1 MRTGDPRLL
10 KFLFSIFLKNTISEF
25 SLWYNIFTMEGV
37 FLNEM
42 PKFKTPEEELD
53 YLRAHIT
60 KRESELKDAGHLENA
75 NENAVRDI
83 IGKYKEKPLE
93 EVVHKDNIISKHDTE
108 AIVLQLKPEM
118 HDTVMEE
125 LMGIM
130 ITKGIRNALSI
141 VEAMANPHIDD
152 DFHRVLIQYLKT
164 GKVFDLQEE
173 MPLYKSLHMTLF
185 EITLPPP
192 REEAD
197 KQKGFKEFIGAMEQ
211 FYAGMQSISDGKNN
225 EKENYFTLEIA
236 LNNTGDEVVVY
247 ASIPN
252 KHLSLFEKQI
262 LSFYHDAKIHEVTND
277 YNIFNEKGGSAG
289 AYASFSERSV
299 LPIKTYDQIEH
310 DPMNT
315 ILNVFSKLKTE
326 GEGAAIQ
333 LAIAPAGQKFIDE
346 FHLILDDVKN
356 GTSVKHAADNFYKF
370 NKAFLKASKD
380 LLFGVKKK
388 EEIKEKY
395 VEGRKAV
402 DEGAVEKIGNKM
414 KSSIMKANIR
424 VVTSAVTKERAEAIL
439 GEIESSFNQF
449 TEPASNSFVFEKFY
463 DNDLKKLFHD
473 FSYRTFSGDKILP
486 MNLKELSSVFHFPV
500 GIGSQPQLKE
510 AKAGIAPAPLE
521 MGQEGIILGINSYRG
536 KDTEIHLAREDRMRH
551 FYAIGQTGTGK
562 TNIMLNMITQDI
574 KNGDGCCYIDP
585 HGTDIQTI
593 LSRIP
598 KERMDDVIY
607 FDPAY
612 TMRPMGLNML
622 EFDPKYPEQKTFV
635 VNEMMGIFNKL
646 FDMKIGGGAM
656 FEQYFRNSAF
666 LIMEDPES
674 GSTLLEITRVLADKK
689 FRDMKLAKC
698 KNPIIKQ
705 FWVSAEQTTG
715 DQSLANFVP
724 YISSKFDNFISND
737 IMRPVVLQQN
747 SVFNFRKIMDEKK
760 ILLVNLSKGRLGD
773 INANL
778 IGLVLVGKIQMAA
791 LSRVDMFGKP
801 INDFYLYIDEFQNIT
816 TDSIASILSEAR
828 KYRLSLNIAHQYI
841 TQLEENIKNAVFGN
855 VGSIAVFRVGTEDA
869 NFLEPKFKP
878 IFNSQDITKL
888 DNYNAYISMLVNG
901 QPTKPFNLKTLP
913 PEEGNKEIVDNLKQL
928 SYMKYGRDRKEV
940 EAEIMSRYQTIE

>member
-1 MRTGDPRLL
+1 
-10 KFLFSIFLKNTISEF
+10 
-25 SLWYNIFTMEGV
+25 MEGS
-37 FLNEM
+37 FFSEM
-42 PKFKTPEEELD
+42 PKFKTPEEELE
-53 YLRAHIT
+53 YLRAHVAR
-60 KRESELKDAGHLENA
+60 REKELIDTGRFEHA
-75 NENAVRDI
+75 NENAVKDI
-83 IGKYKEKPLE
+83 IGEYKEKPLE
-93 EVVHKDNIISKHDTE
+93 EVVHKDNVISKNDTE
-108 AIVLQLKPEM
+108 AIVLQLKPEL
-118 HDTVMEE
+118 HDTIMEE
-125 LMGIM
+125 LLGIV
-130 ITKGIRNALSI
+130 ITKGVRNALSI

-152 DFHRVLIQYLKT
+152 DFHRILIQYFKT
-164 GKVFDLQEE
+164 GHVFDLKEGT
-173 MPLYKSLHMTLF
+173 PLYKSLNMTLF

-211 FYAGMQSISDGKNN
+211 FYAGMQSISEGKNN
-225 EKENYFTLEIA
+225 EKENYFTLEVA
-236 LNNTGDEVVVY
+236 LSNTSDEVIVF
-247 ASIPN
+247 AAIPN
-252 KHLSLFEKQI
+252 KHISLFEKQI
-262 LSFYHDAKIHEVTND
+262 LSFYHDAKIHEVTDD

-289 AYASFSERSV
+289 AYVSFSERSV
-299 LPIKTYDQIEH
+299 LPIKTYDLIEH
-310 DPMNT
+310 DPMNI
-315 ILNVFSKLKTE
+315 ILNVFSQLKTE

-333 LAIAPAGQKFIDE
+333 LVVAPAGEKFINE
-346 FHLILDDVKN
+346 FHFILDDVKN
-356 GTSVKHAADNFYKF
+356 GMSVKHAADNFYKF
-370 NKAFLKASKD
+370 NKALFKATKE
-380 LLFGVKKK
+380 LFFDAKKK
-388 EEIKEKY
+388 EEKNEKY
-395 VEGRKAV
+395 MAGRRAV

-414 KSSIMKANIR
+414 KSTIMKANIR
-424 VVTSAVTKERAEAIL
+424 IITSAPTKERAESIL

-449 TEPASNSFVFEKFY
+449 SEPASNSFIFEKVHGS
-463 DNDLKKLFHD
+463 DMKKLFHD
-473 FSYRTFSGDKILP
+473 FSYRTFSGSKVLP
-486 MNLKELSSVFHFPV
+486 MNLKELSSVFHFPI

-510 AKAGIAPAPLE
+510 AKSGIAPAPLE
-521 MGQEGIILGINSYRG
+521 MGQDGIILGVNSYRG
-536 KDTEIHLAREDRMRH
+536 KDTTVRMSREDRMRH
-551 FYAIGQTGTGK
+551 FYVIGQTGTGK

-598 KERMDDVIY
+598 KERIDDVIY

-622 EFDPKYPEQKTFV
+622 EYDPKYPEQKTFV

-646 FDMKIGGGAM
+646 FDMKVGGGAM

-666 LIMEDPES
+666 LVMEDPES
-674 GSTLLEITRVLADKK
+674 GSTLLEITRVLADKE

-705 FWVSAEQTTG
+705 FWVSAEQTSG

-801 INDFYLYIDEFQNIT
+801 MNDFYLYIDEFQNVT
-816 TDSIASILSEAR
+816 TESIASILSEAR

-855 VGSIAVFRVGTEDA
+855 VGSMAVFRVGTEDA
-869 NFLEPKFKP
+869 TFLEPKFKP
-878 IFNSQDITKL
+878 IFNAQDISKL
-888 DNYNAYISMLVNG
+888 DNYNAYMSMLVSG
-901 QPTKPFNLKTLP
+901 QPTKPFNIKTLA
-913 PEEGNKEIVDNLKQL
+913 PEKGNPDIVDNLKQL
-928 SYMKYGRDRKEV
+928 SYMKYGRDREEV
-940 EAEIMSRYQTIE
+940 EIEIMGRYSSMQ

>member
-1 MRTGDPRLL
+1 
-10 KFLFSIFLKNTISEF
+10 
-25 SLWYNIFTMEGV
+25 MEGT
-37 FLNEM
+37 FFKEM
-42 PKFKTPEEELD
+42 PKFQTPEEELD
-53 YLRAHIT
+53 YLRAHVA
-60 KRESELKDAGHLENA
+60 KREQELVSRGHENA
-75 NENAVRDI
+75 KDNAVKDI
-83 IGKYKEKPLE
+83 LSEYKNIPLHK
-93 EVVHKDNIISKHDTE
+93 VVHKNNILEDKDSHS
-108 AIVLQLKPEM
+108 IVLKLKPEP

-125 LMGIM
+125 LLGVVV
-130 ITKGIRNALSI
+130 TKGIRNAFSV
-141 VEAMANPHIDD
+141 VEKMNNPHIDD
-152 DFHRVLIQYLKT
+152 DFHRLLVQYFKT
-164 GKVFDLQEE
+164 GQIMKDIKEGT
-173 MPLYKSLHMTLF
+173 PLYKSLNMTLF

-192 REEAD
+192 QEESD
-197 KQKGFKEFIGAMEQ
+197 KSKGFKEFIGAMEQ
-211 FYAGMQSISDGKNN
+211 FYAGMSSISEGKHNT
-225 EKENYFTLEIA
+225 EENYFTLEVA
-236 LNNTGDEVVVY
+236 LGNQNDEVVVY
-247 ASIPN
+247 SAIPN

-262 LSFYHDAKIHEVTND
+262 LAYYHNAKIIEIPDD
-277 YNIFNEKGGSAG
+277 YNVFNERGGSVG
-289 AYASFSERSV
+289 AYAVLSERAV
-299 LPIKTYDQIEH
+299 MPIKTYENIEH

-315 ILNVFSKLKTE
+315 MLNVFSKLKTE

-333 LAIAPAGQKFIDE
+333 LVVAPSGDKFMNE
-346 FHLILDDVKN
+346 FHKILDDVKD
-356 GTSVKHAADNFYKF
+356 GISVKHAADNFYKF
-370 NKAFLKASKD
+370 NKAFLKAGKEII
-380 LLFGVKKK
+380 FGVKEKT
-388 EEIKEKY
+388 EEKKEKY
-395 VEGRKAV
+395 MKGRRAV
-402 DEGAVEKIGNKM
+402 DEGAVEKIGNKI
-414 KSSIMKANIR
+414 KSTIMKANIR
-424 VVTSAVTKERAEAIL
+424 IIASGETKERAKAIL
-439 GEIESSFNQF
+439 KEIESSFNQF
-449 TEPASNSFVFEKFY
+449 SEAASNSFVFEKVQER
-463 DNDLKKLFHD
+463 DLRSFFHD
-473 FSYRTFSGDKILP
+473 FSYRSFSTDKIMPL
-486 MNLKELSSVFHFPV
+486 NLKELSSVFHFPV

-521 MGQEGIILGINSYRG
+521 VGKEGILLGVNSYRG
-536 KDTEIHLAREDRMRH
+536 KDTEIHMAREDRMRH

-574 KNGDGCCYIDP
+574 RNGDGCCYIDP

-598 KERMDDVIY
+598 KERIDDVIY

-612 TMRPMGLNML
+612 TARPMGLNML
-622 EFDPKYPEQKTFV
+622 EYDPKYPEQKTFV

-666 LIMEDPES
+666 LVMEDPQS
-674 GSTLLEITRVLADKK
+674 GSTLLEITRVLADKE
-689 FRDMKLAKC
+689 FRDLKLARC

-801 INDFYLYIDEFQNIT
+801 MNDFYLYIDEFQNVT
-816 TDSIASILSEAR
+816 TDSISSILSEAR

-855 VGSIAVFRVGTEDA
+855 VGSMAVFRVGTEDA
-869 NFLEPKFKP
+869 NFLEQRFKP
-878 IFNSQDITKL
+878 IFSASDITKL
-888 DNYNAYISMLVNG
+888 ENYNAYVNMLVNG
-901 QPTKPFNLKTLP
+901 QPVKPFNLKTIA
-913 PEEGNKEIVDNLKQL
+913 PEAGNPNIVDSLKEL
-928 SYMKYGRDRKEV
+928 SYAKYGRDRGEV
-940 EAEIMSRYQTIE
+940 EAEIMARFNTMR